1 MKWLP
6 ILTLI
11 CFQFLSA
18 QTLKKVS
25 STPLQADHLMGV
37 DHFGN
42 TYFTRDSVLHKQG
55 PDGTYQYT
63 NFQLGEI
70 TSVDIVNPLKI
81 IVFYKDVN
89 TVVLLDNRLSE
100 IELINFNTIPDFLNV
115 AAATNAGNNRLWIFN
130 MDTQQLELFNYRTT
144 TNTVLSQPFPGNL
157 LHLVSDFNYCY
168 TLTDK
173 KLRLFNPYGSMLS
186 EMPSEGFEK
195 LFFGNDRLIGLK
207 KDSLYIHTKEGFY
220 PLNIP
225 SPENPIKD
233 LVLRADL
240 VYIYDGNTVHKF
252 SLTIPKK

>member
-6 ILTLI
+6 ILTLL

-18 QTLKKVS
+18 QTLEKVS

-42 TYFTRDSVLHKQG
+42 TYFTKDAVLHKKG
-55 PDGTYQYT
+55 PDGNYQYT

-70 TSVDIVNPLKI
+70 TSVDIINPLKI

-100 IELINFNTIPDFLNV
+100 IELVNFNTIPDFLNV

-130 MDTQQLELFNYRTT
+130 MDTQQLELFNYRTN
-144 TNTVLSQPFPGNL
+144 TNTALSQPFAGTL
-157 LHLVSDFNYCY
+157 LHQVSDFNYCY
-168 TLTDK
+168 TLTNK

-186 EMPSEGFEK
+186 EIPSEDFEK
-195 LFFGNDRLIGLK
+195 LLFSNDKLIGLK
-207 KDSLYIHTKEGFY
+207 KNTLHLRSKDVFY
-220 PLNIP
+220 LLNIP

-233 LVLRADL
+233 LVLRGDL